1 MLLAKERRNSNS
13 STSEVIIMAS
23 QFFKVSCKDCS
34 NEAIIFSRATTA
46 IACGVCGA
54 TLTSPAG
61 GNAKLVGCEV
71 LETLQ

>member
-1 MLLAKERRNSNS
+1 
-13 STSEVIIMAS
+13 MAS
-23 QFFKVSCKDCS
+23 QFLKVSCKDCGG
-34 NEAIIFSRATTA
+34 EAIIFSRATTA

-61 GNAKLVGCEV
+61 GKANLIGCEV